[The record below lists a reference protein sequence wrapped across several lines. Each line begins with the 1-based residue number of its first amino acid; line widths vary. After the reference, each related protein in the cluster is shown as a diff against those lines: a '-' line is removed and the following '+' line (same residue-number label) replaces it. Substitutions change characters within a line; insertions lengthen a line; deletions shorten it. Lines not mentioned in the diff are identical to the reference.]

1 MGANPVHHKELNE
14 GGKPMTIAGMKR
26 ILVALDGS
34 GPANAALQEGA
45 AWAARLG
52 AELTGIFVEDEWRF
66 VYYPTAASF
75 EGGMATPV
83 PLPPDDLE
91 GEDKKIKAEGAEIR
105 AAFEKAT
112 KGRVAN
118 ASMIV
123 VRGKVNDVLI
133 AEARAADLVI
143 MGKRGRN
150 DSPGSKKAGPT
161 TEAIIHDALR
171 PVLVVPEESNTA
183 GGVLF
188 AYDGS
193 VGVQR
198 VVVPGAI
205 LAKMKGQGAAVIT
218 VEDDQVH
225 AEGLQRMLK
234 KYFSAH
240 GIEATYQVSR
250 GKAAGKIVETAQAFK
265 SGMIVMGAFGHGPFR
280 QLVFGSATLSVLENA
295 PCPVLL
301 MA

>member
-1 MGANPVHHKELNE
+1 MVANPGPHTEPNE
-14 GGKPMTIAGMKR
+14 GGKPVTIAGMKR

-34 GPANAALQEGA
+34 SPASAALREAA

-66 VYYPTAASF
+66 VHYPTAASF

-83 PLPPDDLE
+83 PLPTDELE
-91 GEDKKIKAEGAEIR
+91 KENQNIEAEGAEIK

-112 KGRVAN
+112 KGRVAK
-118 ASMIV
+118 ASIIV
-123 VRGKVNDVLI
+123 VRGNVNDVLI

-150 DSPGSKKAGPT
+150 DSPGSQKAGPT

-171 PVLVVPEESNTA
+171 PVLVVPEQSNTG

-198 VVVPGAI
+198 VVVPGTI

-225 AEGLQRMLK
+225 AESLQRMLK

-240 GIEATYQVSR
+240 GIEATYQVNR
-250 GKAAGKIVETAQAFK
+250 GKAARQIVETAKALN

-280 QLVFGSATLSVLENA
+280 QLVFGSVTLFVLENA

>member
-1 MGANPVHHKELNE
+1 MVARPVEAREFE
-14 GGKPMTIAGMKR
+14 GYGKGGEIAAMKR

-34 GPANAALQEGA
+34 PPANAALDEA
-45 AWAARLG
+45 VAWATRMG

-75 EGGMATPV
+75 EGGMSTPV
-83 PLPPDDLE
+83 PLPQDDLDAE
-91 GEDKKIKAEGAEIR
+91 NRKVKAEGDAIR
-105 AAFEKAT
+105 AAFEAAT
-112 KGRVAN
+112 RDKVPGATLVT
-118 ASMIV
+118 
-123 VRGKVNDVLI
+123 VRGNVNDVLI
-133 AEARAADLVI
+133 SEARAADLVV

-150 DSPGSKKAGPT
+150 DPPESKKAGPT

-171 PVLVVPEESNTA
+171 PVLVVPEAGHTA
-183 GGVLF
+183 GAVLF

-198 VVVPGAI
+198 VVVPGTL
-205 LAKMKGQGAAVIT
+205 LAKAKGEGIT
-218 VEDDQVH
+218 VLTVTDDAEAANAMH
-225 AEGLQRMLK
+225 ARLK
-234 KYFSAH
+234 KYFHAH
-240 GIEATYQVSR
+240 EVEAVYQVAK
-250 GKAAGKIVETAQAFK
+250 GKPAPQIVEAARAFK
-265 SGMIVMGAFGHGPFR
+265 AGMIVMGAFGHGPFR